1 MTLWNTI
8 DGRQLL
14 GHLLDEFDAHLK
26 ASPPDE
32 MFAIESVNVTWPNI
46 LDCLREAIA
55 NGNESRCH
63 QMVEQLAGSD
73 TPFLLFAHQFGV
85 LRNFIIKQALTHA
98 SIDDARRTMT
108 LFEEMEEG
116 FAAIYLRVFLNR
128 LGTRNHLRLK
138 HIRALSDKN
147 LLSYFESHLEWMAR
161 LVEAVRIRS
170 TGDMPELDPARC
182 QFGTWLNGEG
192 TRLIRDQSHV
202 REIRELHEAMHHVV
216 VEIGSIMDHQRASGP
231 IYALLKK
238 AETYSLE
245 LGGEISL
252 LNNVVI
258 MSVYNKDPL
267 TGFLTRR
274 FLDRVLVNQ
283 MEIAKATEAAFSI
296 VMFDLDRFKEVND
309 TYGHQI
315 GDCALEH
322 VAGIVRDTL
331 RQSDL
336 VFRFGGEEF
345 LLVAPSTTLAQA
357 HTLADKLRL
366 SIAAKP
372 LAHDPPLHLTASFGV
387 VEVSPH
393 TYENVDTRMVHEVIA
408 ACDAN
413 LYAAKRLGR
422 NRVV

>member
-1 MTLWNTI
+1 MWNS
-8 DGRQLL
+8 GESRQLL
-14 GHLLDEFDAHLK
+14 GRLLDELERRLQTDV
-26 ASPPDE
+26 PDE
-32 MFAIESVNVTWPNI
+32 LFAIDGIDAAWPNI
-46 LDCLREAIA
+46 LHCLREAVA
-55 NGNESRCH
+55 SEDESRCH
-63 QMVEQLAGSD
+63 AIVEQMADSD
-73 TPFLLFAHQFGV
+73 TPFMLFAHQFGV
-85 LRNFIIKQALTHA
+85 LRNVLMKQTLDHG
-98 SIDDARRTMT
+98 SISDARLAMT

-116 FAAIYLRVFLNR
+116 FAGIYLRVFLNR
-128 LGTRNHLRLK
+128 LGTRNHLRLS

-147 LLSYFESHLEWMAR
+147 LLAYFESHLEWMAR

-170 TGDMPELDPARC
+170 HADMPELDPTRC
-182 QFGTWLNGEG
+182 RFGRWLAGEG
-192 TRLIRDQSHV
+192 TRLIRDHSHV
-202 REIRELHEAMHHVV
+202 RQVCQLHDAMHHVV
-216 VEIGSIMDHQRASGP
+216 TEVTAILEHPRASGP

-245 LGGEISL
+245 LGNEISM
-252 LNNVVI
+252 LNNIVI

-296 VMFDLDRFKEVND
+296 VMFDLDHFKEVND
-309 TYGHQI
+309 TYGHPT
-315 GDCALEH
+315 GDRALEH

-345 LLVAPSTTLAQA
+345 LLVAPSTNLQQAQV
-357 HTLADKLRL
+357 LADKLRQ
-366 SIAAKP
+366 SIAARP
-372 LAHDPPLHLTASFGV
+372 LAGERALTLTASFGV
-387 VEVSPH
+387 LEISPDS
-393 TYENVDTRMVHEVIA
+393 YENVDTRMVHQVIE

>member
-1 MTLWNTI
+1 MRMWNTAE
-8 DGRQLL
+8 GKELL
-14 GHLLDEFDAHLK
+14 SRLLDELEQQLQTDV
-26 ASPPDE
+26 PDE
-32 MFAIESVNVTWPNI
+32 LFAVENVNVAWPNI
-46 LDCLREAIA
+46 MHCLRQAVSSDDET
-55 NGNESRCH
+55 GCH
-63 QMVEQLAGSD
+63 SIVEQLAGSD
-73 TPFLLFAHQFGV
+73 MPLMLFAHQFGV
-85 LRNFIIKQALTHA
+85 LRNFLVKQALSHG
-98 SIDDARRTMT
+98 SIDEVRLAM
-108 LFEEMEEG
+108 LMFEDMEEG

-128 LGTRNHLRLK
+128 LGTRNHLRLS

-161 LVEAVRIRS
+161 LVEAVRMRS
-170 TGDMPELDPARC
+170 NDDMPELDPTRC
-182 QFGTWLNGEG
+182 QFGSWLHGEG
-192 TRLIRDQSHV
+192 VRLIRDHSHV
-202 REIRELHEAMHHVV
+202 RQVSELHEAMHHVV
-216 VEIGSIMDHQRASGP
+216 AEVGAIMDHRRASGP

-238 AETYSLE
+238 AETFSLE
-245 LGGEISL
+245 LGNEISM
-252 LNNVVI
+252 LNNIVI

-296 VMFDLDRFKEVND
+296 IMFDLDHFKNVND

-345 LLVAPSTTLAQA
+345 LLVAPSTTLVQAQS
-357 HTLADKLRL
+357 LADKLRQ

-372 LAHDPPLHLTASFGV
+372 LAHDPPLPLTASFGV
-387 VEVSPH
+387 LEISPES
-393 TYENVDTRMVHEVIA
+393 YENVDTRMVHDVIA
-408 ACDAN
+408 NCDAN